1 MDLNIITIAY
11 IFFRLAPF
19 IIVSFFTLQ
28 SVFNQDIKG
37 IIYLVG
43 LLLACFASTM
53 VGNIPGL
60 QKMTSV
66 YSNGIPA
73 SFNQMCQFIELSK
86 NGPISKLPL
95 GQTVLGYTF
104 TYLLYI
110 ILKYNLSSQNI
121 PTLILFPI
129 LIVGD
134 YFWNLT
140 HSCANAAALIIAL
153 VLGSIFGILWGYII
167 DSTGKVD
174 LQLFNGI
181 SNAEV
186 CSRPSRTIYRCRS
199 RKGKTT
205 NSQPISKGPAGKK

>member
-1 MDLNIITIAY
+1 MDINIITIAY

-19 IIVSFFTLQ
+19 IIVCFFSLQ

-43 LLLACFASTM
+43 LLLTCFVSTM
-53 VGNIPGL
+53 IGNIPGL
-60 QKMTSV
+60 QKMTAIST
-66 YSNGIPA
+66 SGIPV
-73 SFNQMCQFIELSK
+73 SFNQMCKFIELSK
-86 NGPISKLPL
+86 NGPISHLPL

-104 TYLLYI
+104 AYLLYI
-110 ILKYNLSSQNI
+110 ILKYNLAGQNV
-121 PTLILFPI
+121 PTLVLFPI
-129 LIVGD
+129 LIIGD

-140 HSCANAAALIIAL
+140 HSCANVAALFIAL
-153 VLGSIFGILWGYII
+153 LLGGIFGILWGYII

-186 CSRPSRTIYRCRS
+186 CSRPSRTIYRCRT
-199 RKGKTT
+199 RKGNKT
-205 NSQPISKGPAGKK
+205 NSATPISATTKK

>member
-1 MDLNIITIAY
+1 MDINIITIAY

-19 IIVSFFTLQ
+19 IIVCFFSLQ

-43 LLLACFASTM
+43 LLLTCFVSTM
-53 VGNIPGL
+53 IGNIPGL
-60 QKMTSV
+60 QKMTAIST
-66 YSNGIPA
+66 SGIQV
-73 SFNQMCQFIELSK
+73 SFNQMCKFIELSK
-86 NGPISKLPL
+86 NGPISHLPL

-104 TYLLYI
+104 AYLLYI
-110 ILKYNLSSQNI
+110 ILKYNLASQNV
-121 PTLILFPI
+121 PTLVLFPI
-129 LIVGD
+129 LIIGD

-140 HSCANAAALIIAL
+140 HSCANVAALFIAL
-153 VLGSIFGILWGYII
+153 LLGGIFGILWGYII

-186 CSRPSRTIYRCRS
+186 CSRPSRTIYRCRT
-199 RKGKTT
+199 RKGSKP
-205 NSQPISKGPAGKK
+205 NSATPISAATKK